1 MTRTSPKA
9 KLGGKNHINLSVDTR
24 YPSPVAATTLVK
36 TITRCSFAKSPRA
49 SFISLP
55 TTHASTSKPP
65 DSISEEE
72 YFRLLKK
79 TDVLGHLLRVN
90 DNLLEA
96 EGLLEVAEVDNSKL
110 DAMNKH
116 ILVELQ
122 MFKAKYYESQR
133 LFTDHIEQ
141 LTEVCLHQE
150 ALQKGHP
157 EEAAAQVADKFK
169 HIRLMEDLQ
178 QATTSSRL
186 LSATDDVQSRAL
198 VVVAQLRVDQLNGF
212 YQSYC
217 RDLHTAE
224 NVVAEEKAKGTSI
237 QVTEVKYAE
246 KIETTLKHVQD
257 QLLEEMQLTAKQNAA
272 LHDEIA
278 TLKQKLELQKQ
289 VQRQDKAALLA
300 QQTTVTLLMQ
310 NVKADVKKRY
320 GFVPPALDAYSLHSP
335 PPPPPPTFRC

>member
-96 EGLLEVAEVDNSKL
+96 EGLL
-110 DAMNKH
+110 
-116 ILVELQ
+116 
-122 MFKAKYYESQR
+122 
-133 LFTDHIEQ
+133 
-141 LTEVCLHQE
+141 
-150 ALQKGHP
+150 
-157 EEAAAQVADKFK
+157 
-169 HIRLMEDLQ
+169 
-178 QATTSSRL
+178 

-198 VVVAQLRVDQLNGF
+198 IVVAQLRVDQLNGF

-224 NVVAEEKAKGTSI
+224 NVVAEEKAKGYLAISYVTGMSSYGDYLPRTSI

-246 KIETTLKHVQD
+246 KIETTLKHVQV
-257 QLLEEMQLTAKQNAA
+257 EKVVSSN
-272 LHDEIA
+272 I
-278 TLKQKLELQKQ
+278 
-289 VQRQDKAALLA
+289 
-300 QQTTVTLLMQ
+300 
-310 NVKADVKKRY
+310 
-320 GFVPPALDAYSLHSP
+320 
-335 PPPPPPTFRC
+335 

>member
-224 NVVAEEKAKGTSI
+224 NVVAEEKAKGYLAISY
-237 QVTEVKYAE
+237 VTG
-246 KIETTLKHVQD
+246 
-257 QLLEEMQLTAKQNAA
+257 MSSFA

-300 QQTTVTLLMQ
+300 QQTTVTL
-310 NVKADVKKRY
+310 VKLKKTKNTEI
-320 GFVPPALDAYSLHSP
+320 DTS
-335 PPPPPPTFRC
+335 